1 MEDNKAEDG
10 RHSLTKK
17 AEISEAVLRDVAAR
31 LRQIGDEI
39 NEECTKKA
47 LPVVIAH
54 AWLGA
59 DKLLTF
65 LRAIKI

>member
-10 RHSLTKK
+10 RHRLTKK
-17 AEISEAVLRDVAAR
+17 AEISEAVLREVAAR
-31 LRQIGDEI
+31 LRKIGDEI

-47 LPVVIAH
+47 LPVAI

-59 DKLLTF
+59 GNLLTF
-65 LRAIKI
+65 LRAIRI